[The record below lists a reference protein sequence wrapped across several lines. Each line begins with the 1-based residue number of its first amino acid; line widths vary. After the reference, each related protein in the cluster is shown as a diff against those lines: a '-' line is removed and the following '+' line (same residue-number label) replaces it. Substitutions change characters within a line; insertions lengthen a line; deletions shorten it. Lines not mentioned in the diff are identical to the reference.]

1 MIIIIII
8 VLYDKQ
14 HQQQQ
19 QQQLMYQF
27 CKEQLAVLP
36 VASHFK
42 GFVRSRRGA
51 QSMSGQGGRGRGKGR
66 GRGRGVSDGDA
77 MEITNAL
84 PTGLNSAHHA
94 HMDKV
99 RAALDARWPE
109 LSTTEPLEIKHG
121 GSQAV
126 FRMDSFTKAL
136 TSRGFYVAAGNA
148 TWVDLHYHPEPTHY
162 TVPDQLRALG
172 AFMFPHA
179 KSLDRPVHVWVTR
192 ADADPRGSW
201 AMKRI
206 SPNEE
211 LDCLLDRVYQDIQ
224 DGAGDV
230 VLDKW
235 RTILLSVT
243 FKFELIPQSLDAWWR
258 WAELTESIGHSF
270 DAMFPTA
277 PKRIMQ
283 VISYKLQQEDVQHKK
298 ISSKALA
305 ELWREKLGSS
315 SKSGEEVTDTLID
328 NACTVWNR
336 LLSIDACKDIIFAND
351 AEHGHLSVFN
361 SIKKLHMLCFRGK
374 LPARITWLVETLDD
388 QVKSKTRTSSELNG
402 SALLGPR
409 GGKGLLD
416 FSCASSTSKTTCSG
430 SGPTNDTS
438 NTMRVRS

>member
-1 MIIIIII
+1 
-8 VLYDKQ
+8 
-14 HQQQQ
+14 
-19 QQQLMYQF
+19 
-27 CKEQLAVLP
+27 
-36 VASHFK
+36 
-42 GFVRSRRGA
+42 
-51 QSMSGQGGRGRGKGR
+51 MSGQGCRGRGKGR

-84 PTGLNSAHHA
+84 PTVLNSAHHA

-148 TWVDLHYHPEPTHY
+148 AWVDLHYHPEPTHY

-172 AFMFPHA
+172 TSMFPHA
-179 KSLDRPVHVWVTR
+179 KPLDRPVHVWVTR

-211 LDCLLDRVYQDIQ
+211 LDCLLDRVYQDIH

-258 WAELTESIGHSF
+258 WAELTGSIGHSF

-298 ISSKALA
+298 KQLKGACGTLEGEAWLIIKV
-305 ELWREKLGSS
+305 WGGSDGHS
-315 SKSGEEVTDTLID
+315 HRQ
-328 NACTVWNR
+328 R
-336 LLSIDACKDIIFAND
+336 LHRLEQAP
-351 AEHGHLSVFN
+351 
-361 SIKKLHMLCFRGK
+361 LH
-374 LPARITWLVETLDD
+374 
-388 QVKSKTRTSSELNG
+388 
-402 SALLGPR
+402 
-409 GGKGLLD
+409 
-416 FSCASSTSKTTCSG
+416 
-430 SGPTNDTS
+430 
-438 NTMRVRS
+438 